1 MQNRHLDRYTY
12 FCESAQTSQNFYISY
27 LGRFID
33 ITSSSKVLEIGCG
46 EGGNLLPFAQKGCAV
61 VGIDVCISRINEA
74 IDFFS
79 RKDKAGKFI
88 CNDFFC
94 LDIRDKFDI
103 ILIHDVIEHINLSQ
117 KKFFLIKAKSLL
129 KENGVIFLGFP
140 AWQMPFGGH
149 QQICKNKIVS
159 HLPFIHLLP
168 SFLYKTVLKLFGE
181 NSGCI
186 KELLSIKQ
194 TKITIELFEGI
205 IAESNVNIV
214 DRCLWFINPH
224 YKQKFNLKPRRI
236 WGILEN
242 IKYVRNFFCTSC
254 FYIIK

>member
-12 FCESAQTSQNFYISY
+12 FCESAQTSQDFYISY

-88 CNDFFC
+88 CDDFFC

-117 KKFFLIKAKSLL
+117 KKFFLIKAKSL
-129 KENGVIFLGFP
+129 
-140 AWQMPFGGH
+140 
-149 QQICKNKIVS
+149 
-159 HLPFIHLLP
+159 
-168 SFLYKTVLKLFGE
+168 
-181 NSGCI
+181 
-186 KELLSIKQ
+186 
-194 TKITIELFEGI
+194 
-205 IAESNVNIV
+205 
-214 DRCLWFINPH
+214 
-224 YKQKFNLKPRRI
+224 
-236 WGILEN
+236 
-242 IKYVRNFFCTSC
+242 
-254 FYIIK
+254 